1 MLTIIKKNNSHNL
14 KSTSDYFILM
24 ISNLSEN
31 NKYTGNNAA
40 QNTNSDA
47 TTSRYDNTIMLT
59 IATYIA
65 IF

>member
-31 NKYTGNNAA
+31 NKYTDNNTA
-40 QNTNSDA
+40 QNTNNNA
-47 TTSRYDNTIMLT
+47 TTSRYKNTIMLT
-59 IATYIA
+59 IATYI
-65 IF
+65 